1 MGLVEN
7 YARLINKLFSKY
19 KPHDDRYPEKERADA
34 LFSSF
39 FILKSLLI
47 MLYPFVPET
56 ADKLRVALNLPESVY
71 DIDQLGTPL
80 EPGHQV
86 GELTE
91 FFPPEG
97 DESEE

>member
-1 MGLVEN
+1 
-7 YARLINKLFSKY
+7 
-19 KPHDDRYPEKERADA
+19 
-34 LFSSF
+34 
-39 FILKSLLI
+39 